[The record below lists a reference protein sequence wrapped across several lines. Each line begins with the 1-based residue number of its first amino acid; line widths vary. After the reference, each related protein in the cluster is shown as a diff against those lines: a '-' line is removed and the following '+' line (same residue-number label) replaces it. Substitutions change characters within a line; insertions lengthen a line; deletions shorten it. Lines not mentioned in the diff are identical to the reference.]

1 MEKKNEIDRKATK
14 GRKIKYIVHEKL
26 LNFMQPIENLQ
37 ALEAKDSVL
46 SNMFGQNSHLI
57 SKENN
62 TKSSIND
69 DQVKL
74 I

>member
-26 LNFMQPIENLQ
+26 LNFMQPNENLQ

-62 TKSSIND
+62 TKTSIND
-69 DQVKL
+69 DLVKL

>member
-26 LNFMQPIENLQ
+26 LNFLQPVENLL
-37 ALEAKDSVL
+37 ALEAKDSIL
-46 SNMFGQNSHLI
+46 SNMFGQNILGM

-62 TKSSIND
+62 LKTTINE
-69 DQVKL
+69 DQVRL

>member
-26 LNFMQPIENLQ
+26 LNFLQPVENLQ
-37 ALEAKDSVL
+37 ALEAKDSIL
-46 SNMFGQNSHLI
+46 SNLFGQNILGM

-62 TKSSIND
+62 LKTTINE
-69 DQVKL
+69 DQVRL

>member
-37 ALEAKDSVL
+37 TLEAKDSVL

-62 TKSSIND
+62 TKTSIND

>member
-62 TKSSIND
+62 TKTSIND